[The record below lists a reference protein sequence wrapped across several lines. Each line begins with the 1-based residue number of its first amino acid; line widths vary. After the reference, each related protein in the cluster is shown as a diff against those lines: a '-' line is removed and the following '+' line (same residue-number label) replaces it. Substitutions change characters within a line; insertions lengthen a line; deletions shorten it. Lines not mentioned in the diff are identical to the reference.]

1 MKTFFKIFSFVFTN
15 FLAILSLLAIDSERF
30 WINYHK
36 IVNAFLQFDYV
47 RMLFYL
53 IPVCFFS
60 FYLIIRFN
68 AKIRN
73 WLSDKVDVLKSDR
86 KRFVDYFGLLV
97 SLILSWCF
105 YAEFN
110 LYGLIVI
117 LCVFIFILLN
127 ECIFLWDRKTKA
139 ESMNNDLNATN
150 IELVNNNNSLKQ
162 EIETQRDM
170 FYSDCERC
178 ESKVLLRAL
187 IKGQKIQ

>member
-15 FLAILSLLAIDSERF
+15 FLAILSLLAIDPQKF
-30 WINYHK
+30 HDNLAK

-53 IPVCFFS
+53 IPFYFFS

-73 WLSDKVDVLKSDR
+73 WLSDKVDVLESDR
-86 KRFVDYFGLLV
+86 KRFVDYCGLLV

-117 LCVFIFILLN
+117 LCVIIFVLLK
-127 ECIFLWDRKTKA
+127 ECIFLWDRKTNA
-139 ESMNNDLNATN
+139 ENMNNNLNAKN
-150 IELVNNNNSLKQ
+150 MVLIDNNNSLKQ

-178 ESKVLLRAL
+178 ESKALLREL